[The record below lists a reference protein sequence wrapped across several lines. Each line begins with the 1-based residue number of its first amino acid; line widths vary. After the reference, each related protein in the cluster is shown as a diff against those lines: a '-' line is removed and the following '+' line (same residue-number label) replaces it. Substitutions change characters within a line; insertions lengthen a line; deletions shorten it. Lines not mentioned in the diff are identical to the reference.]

1 MQFLGIAKPKAEL
14 FARGLP
20 SDFQDLVLQE
30 QEKARSI
37 YADGVL
43 RQIWQRDD
51 GNGAVALFEAHSM
64 EHMLTI
70 LSSSL
75 TDLPRT
81 IPKLLHGHYH
91 RLIAPSHY
99 RKLLDSSR
107 PEKRQEGCKKR
118 TKGFEKGWLK
128 LGIWLSTLG

>member
-70 LSSSL
+70 LSTFPL
-75 TDLPRT
+75 VRAGYLDYEL
-81 IPKLLHGHYH
+81 IPLRAYGGF
-91 RLIAPSHY
+91 APAS
-99 RKLLDSSR
+99 
-107 PEKRQEGCKKR
+107 
-118 TKGFEKGWLK
+118 
-128 LGIWLSTLG
+128 